1 MQLPRPRGPL
11 GELLL
16 GRLRSQAAVTA
27 DDVAA
32 VTRHVSVVA
41 DATADADLQVTLAA
55 CYELHYRGFAEVK
68 ADREW
73 DVGLLSARAVLE
85 GRFLSALEGALPAA
99 GLAAATDSG
108 AAVRPVDVVRALRGC
123 VAADK
128 GPSLSRFL
136 DRHGEVGQFRELVRA
151 RSIYHLKEA
160 DPHTWVIPRLAGR
173 AKAALVELQCDE
185 YGGGRPGR
193 MHAELFAELMQA
205 LGLDARY
212 GAYWDEVPGE
222 AFATANLMSLL
233 GLHRSRRAAAAGHLA
248 ALEMTS
254 TEPNRRYGRALRRL
268 GYGPAATHFYDEHVE
283 ADAVHEQV
291 AALDLCGSLVN
302 EGQGQ
307 LAAVLWGASACLAVE
322 ARLAERLLAGWTRP
336 RAGAA

>member
-1 MQLPRPRGPL
+1 MQLPHPRGPL
-11 GELLL
+11 GEVLV
-16 GRLRSQAAVTA
+16 GRLRDQAAVTA
-27 DDVAA
+27 ADVAA
-32 VTRHVSVVA
+32 VTRSAGAVA
-41 DATADADLQVTLAA
+41 DPLADADLQVTLAA
-55 CYELHYRGFAEVK
+55 CYELHYRGFAGVDP
-68 ADREW
+68 DREW
-73 DVGLLSARAVLE
+73 DLGLLAARAVLE
-85 GRFLSALEGALPAA
+85 GRFHTALAEVVPTTPEPGEP
-99 GLAAATDSG
+99 
-108 AAVRPVDVVRALRGC
+108 VRPVAVVRALRAC
-123 VAADK
+123 VAAGE

-136 DRHGEVGQFRELVRA
+136 DRQGEVEQFRELVRA

-160 DPHTWVIPRLAGR
+160 DPHTWVIPRLAGQ

-205 LGLDARY
+205 LGLDAGD

-254 TEPNRRYGRALRRL
+254 TEPNRRYARALRRL
-268 GYGPAATHFYDEHVE
+268 GYGPAATRFYDEHVE

-291 AALDLCGSLVN
+291 AALDLCGSLVAD
-302 EGQGQ
+302 GQGR
-307 LAAVLWGASACLAVE
+307 LADVLWGARACLAVE
-322 ARLAERLLAGWTRP
+322 ARLAERLLAGWTRS

>member
-27 DDVAA
+27 ADVAA
-32 VTRHVSVVA
+32 VTRQVSAVA
-41 DATADADLQVTLAA
+41 DAAVDADLQVTLAA
-55 CYELHYRGFAEVK
+55 CYELHYRGFAEVNP
-68 ADREW
+68 DREW
-73 DVGLLSARAVLE
+73 DVGLLAARAVLE
-85 GRFLSALEGALPAA
+85 GRFLSALEDALPPA
-99 GLAAATDSG
+99 GPDSG
-108 AAVRPVDVVRALRGC
+108 AAVRPVDVVRALRRC
-123 VAADK
+123 VAADR
-128 GPSLSRFL
+128 GPSLSRYL
-136 DRHGEVGQFRELVRA
+136 DRHGDVGQFRELVRA

-254 TEPNRRYGRALRRL
+254 TEPNRRYGQALRRL
-268 GYGPAATHFYDEHVE
+268 GYGPAATRFYDEHVE

-322 ARLAERLLAGWTRP
+322 ARLAERLLAGWTSP